1 MITRHAKQKGGKPRR
16 LAILFSGAVQERCS
30 ENNCCLGLR
39 GLSNYT
45 ILKGESIL
53 PDEKVCDCIIFHD
66 DAVPHIVIVELKR
79 GLVRSGQV
87 QEKFENTLELVSK
100 IKEELGGLADYRI
113 VLLLLHGRR
122 IPKSA
127 HVDLRAYT
135 FKSRGKRHSLQILPC
150 NAQLADLY
158 IRTTPRGRG
167 PRRDRR
173 A

>member
-1 MITRHAKQKGGKPRR
+1 MITRRAKQKGGRHSQ
-16 LAILFSGAVQERCS
+16 LGILFGGAVQDRCS

-39 GLSNYT
+39 GISNYT

-87 QEKFENTLELVSK
+87 QEKFKNTLELVSK
-100 IKEELGGLADYRI
+100 IREQVGGLADYRI
-113 VLLLLHGRR
+113 VLLLLHGRG

-127 HVDLRAYT
+127 HVDLRACT
-135 FKSRGKRHSLQILPC
+135 FKSRGRRHSLQILPC

-158 IRTTPRGRG
+158 MRTMPRGRG
-167 PRRDRR
+167 PGRDRR

>member
-1 MITRHAKQKGGKPRR
+1 MITRHAKQKGGKPSR
-16 LAILFSGAVQERCS
+16 LAILFGGAVQERCS
-30 ENNCCLGLR
+30 ENNCCLGLS

-100 IKEELGGLADYRI
+100 IKEELGGLADYS
-113 VLLLLHGRR
+113 LRR
-122 IPKSA
+122 KNLT
-127 HVDLRAYT
+127 H
-135 FKSRGKRHSLQILPC
+135 F
-150 NAQLADLY
+150 AQV
-158 IRTTPRGRG
+158 I
-167 PRRDRR
+167 
-173 A
+173 